1 MADISYE
8 DMNPELRREIARDK
22 VKKTT
27 FMRILIA
34 ALMIGLTIYLKMTGL
49 AAVIMIAAA
58 VYIIVSMIPVWAIV
72 KSSLKEEDES
82 PEEE

>member
-8 DMNPELRREIARDK
+8 DMNPEFRREIARDK